1 MRVRR
6 LAFLQIALKPA
17 DSDPRQTLRF
27 PARDKDGELERF
39 GQTDSA
45 TLTRRR
51 RADPE
56 LCECRAVWL
65 PADEESW
72 RAYHGGDDLDEPAE
86 LFCYCPECGDREFG
100 GA

>member
-1 MRVRR
+1 
-6 LAFLQIALKPA
+6 
-17 DSDPRQTLRF
+17 
-27 PARDKDGELERF
+27 
-39 GQTDSA
+39 
-45 TLTRRR
+45 
-51 RADPE
+51 
-56 LCECRAVWL
+56 VWL